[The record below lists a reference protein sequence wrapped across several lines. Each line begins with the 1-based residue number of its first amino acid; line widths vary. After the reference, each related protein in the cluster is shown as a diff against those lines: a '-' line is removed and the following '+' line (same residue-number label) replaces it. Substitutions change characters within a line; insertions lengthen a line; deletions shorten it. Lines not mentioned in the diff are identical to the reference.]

1 MIRYIVLSYRI
12 HHGFTRFG
20 QQNLSL
26 EPPNTVATTNPV
38 RGIFFESKK
47 KKNLFLFR
55 CILVSGD
62 VDHRLSFLE
71 NTQQRRKLWQRSEEW
86 DDKRNISRVDIHSEM
101 PLKPDIPYQL
111 MFKSLEDNC
120 LGIIS
125 FITLTFSC
133 PGLARQSERY
143 DQAGGRAGCVGAT
156 HYLLKLLKENSDN
169 GLTAVLVI
177 SWRHNGIK
185 CSKLWI
191 FWYWG
196 RKLEQDDVCLDV
208 NWSIVGSRKVNIN
221 IKLTLER
228 IFGSTADRRS
238 ASLTSNQ
245 RKHQTGYLGRNK
257 NESWKY
263 FSIVSPVEVMLYIW
277 DEIRD
282 VSELWLTLTL
292 GQSWELIVS
301 PASH

>member
-47 KKNLFLFR
+47 KENLFFFQ
-55 CILVSGD
+55 CILVSGN

-133 PGLARQSERY
+133 PGLADNQNVMTRQEAGRLCWGYTLFVKTSEGKLWQWADGGPC
-143 DQAGGRAGCVGAT
+143 DQ
-156 HYLLKLLKENSDN
+156 
-169 GLTAVLVI
+169 LTA
-177 SWRHNGIK
+177 
-185 CSKLWI
+185 
-191 FWYWG
+191 
-196 RKLEQDDVCLDV
+196 Q
-208 NWSIVGSRKVNIN
+208 
-221 IKLTLER
+221 
-228 IFGSTADRRS
+228 
-238 ASLTSNQ
+238 
-245 RKHQTGYLGRNK
+245 
-257 NESWKY
+257 
-263 FSIVSPVEVMLYIW
+263 W
-277 DEIRD
+277 D
-282 VSELWLTLTL
+282 
-292 GQSWELIVS
+292 QM
-301 PASH
+301 